1 MSFHSEILEQ
11 PDVLERLLSNQRQA
25 IQAVAQ
31 RIKKEDVKYLFI
43 AARGTSDNSARYA
56 KYLFGIRNRIPVA
69 LAAPSHFTIYN
80 SPPKLDGALVIGISQ
95 SGQSPDIVGVLAEG
109 KRQGRPTLAI
119 TNAPD
124 SPLAEISNFVI
135 DIQAGKEAA
144 VAASKTYT
152 AQLMTLAMLSSAL
165 QGDSRENQVLQAV
178 PGWARQ
184 ALQLDEHIRQ
194 AVPRYRYMDQCVV
207 LGRGYNYAT
216 AYEWSLKTKELA
228 YVIAEPYSSADF
240 QHGPVA
246 LVERGYPVLAVAPS
260 GPVLDNMMELLAFL
274 RQERNVELVVISDQD
289 SALDLA
295 QLPLRLPEGIPD
307 WVSPIVSVIPGQ
319 LFVYHLTIAKGLD
332 PNAPRGLSKVT
343 ETH

>member
-11 PDVLERLLSNQRQA
+11 PDVLENLLSHQMQA
-25 IQAVAQ
+25 IQNVAQ
-31 RIKKEDVKYLFI
+31 RVKQQGVKYFFI

-69 LAAPSHFTIYN
+69 LAAPSHFTIYK
-80 SPPKLDGALVIGISQ
+80 SPPKLEGALVIGISQ
-95 SGQSPDIVGVLAEG
+95 SGQSPDIVSVLAEG

-124 SPLAEISNFVI
+124 SPIAETADYVI
-135 DIQAGKEAA
+135 DIQAGREAA

-165 QGDSRENQVLQAV
+165 QGNRHELQVLKSV
-178 PGWARQ
+178 PGWGRQ
-184 ALQLDEHIRQ
+184 VLKLDETICQ
-194 AVPRYRYMDQCVV
+194 AAPRYRYMDQCVV

-216 AYEWSLKTKELA
+216 AYEWSLKTKELT

-246 LVERGYPVLAVAPS
+246 LVEKGYPVLAVAPS
-260 GPVLDNMMELLAFL
+260 GPILDHMMELLTL
-274 RQERNVELVVISDQD
+274 LCKERHAELVVISDQD
-289 SALDLA
+289 SALELA
-295 QLPLRLPEGIPD
+295 ELPLRLPAGIPD
-307 WVSPIVSVIPGQ
+307 WVSPIIAVMPGQ